1 MKILKAEEK
10 NIFSNFYPLL
20 NPFIE
25 INKNYNNE
33 NSLFNF
39 LDIEKVE
46 KDKSM
51 TLKGFI
57 HRIRLLPNVCFII
70 LRLDRSL
77 VQVIVEESDFNK
89 LNINSYQEGDIVK
102 VVCKKREAQLKDKAI
117 YPQNLEF
124 VCESIELIHRPKEI
138 PPFEINKK
146 ELNVKQDTE
155 FDFRPI
161 SLRHPKKRAI
171 FKIAEAISV
180 AFGTYLSSLGFT
192 RIHTPKIVFA
202 GAEGGT
208 NIFKLP
214 YFDKEVFLAQ
224 SPQFYKQYGV
234 GIFGRVYEIGPVFR
248 AEKHNTSRHLNEYI
262 SLDFEMGFIDSF
274 YDVIQTEIGFL
285 KFLYDYYLPTF
296 YKFEIDLLEIK
307 LPKTDTFLALTIKE
321 IHEIVYNETKKDY
334 RNEPDL
340 SPDEEKFICDWA
352 YKNYNTEFVFATHF
366 PTSKRPFYTMETKED
381 PSVTESFDL
390 LFRGLEVTTGSQRI
404 HDYDMQVEKLKRFGL
419 NPEDFESYLQMHKY
433 GIPPHGGLAIGLER
447 LTARTIGLDN
457 VKEASMYPRDI
468 NRVTP

>member
-1 MKILKAEEK
+1 MKIISNEEK
-10 NIFSNFYPLL
+10 KNFSNFIPLL
-20 NPFIE
+20 NPLKDFELPFYTQDIFSKDQE
-25 INKNYNNE
+25 I
-33 NSLFNF
+33 
-39 LDIEKVE
+39 I
-46 KDKSM
+46 
-51 TLKGFI
+51 LKGAI
-57 HRIRLLPNVCFII
+57 HRIRNLPNVSFII
-70 LRLDRSL
+70 LRLDRSCVQL
-77 VQVIVEESDFNK
+77 VVEEEDLQK
-89 LNINSYQEGDIVK
+89 LNITSFQEGDFVK
-102 VVCKKREAQLKDKAI
+102 VKGLKREANLKDRSI
-117 YPQNLEF
+117 FPQNIEIRVLEI
-124 VCESIELIHRPKEI
+124 SLIHRPKET

-171 FKIAEAISV
+171 FKIAEAIANS
-180 AFGTYLSSLGFT
+180 FSIYLTSLGFT

-234 GIFGRVYEIGPVFR
+234 VIFGRVYEIAPVFR

-262 SLDFEMGFIDSF
+262 SLDLEMGYIDSF
-274 YDVIQTEIGFL
+274 EDIIQVEIGFL

-307 LPKTDTFLALTIKE
+307 LPKTENFVSLTIKE
-321 IHEIVYNETKKDY
+321 IHDIFYNETKKDY

-340 SPDEEKFICDWA
+340 SPDEERFIYEWA
-352 YKNYNTEFVFATHF
+352 LKNHDTEFVFATHF
-366 PTSKRPFYTMETKED
+366 PTIKRPFYTMETKDNKE
-381 PSVTESFDL
+381 VTESFDL

-404 HDYDMQVEKLKRFGL
+404 HDYDMQVEKLIRFGL
-419 NPEDFESYLQMHKY
+419 KPEDFESYLQMHKY

-447 LTARTIGLDN
+447 LTAKTCGLEN

>member
-1 MKILKAEEK
+1 MKILKVEEK
-10 NIFSNFYPLL
+10 SIKSNFYPLI
-20 NPFIE
+20 NPFSE
-25 INKNYNNE
+25 INR
-33 NSLFNF
+33 NF
-39 LDIEKVE
+39 LPELLNFSYQNIDYIKINDEVN
-46 KDKSM
+46 
-51 TLKGFI
+51 LKGAI

-70 LRLDRSL
+70 LRTDRSL
-77 VQVIVEESDFNK
+77 VQLIVEESDFNK
-89 LNINSYQEGDIVK
+89 LNINNFIEGDFIEVK
-102 VVCKKREAQLKDKAI
+102 AKKREAQLKDKSI
-117 YPQNLEF
+117 FPNNFEF
-124 VCESIELIHRPKEI
+124 LVTEIKLIHRPKEV

-146 ELNVKQDTE
+146 ELNVKPDTE
-155 FDFRPI
+155 FDYRPI

-171 FKIAEAISV
+171 FKIAEAISN
-180 AFGTYLSSLGFT
+180 AFGFYLSSLGFT

-262 SLDFEMGFIDSF
+262 SLDFEMGYIDSF
-274 YDVIQTEIGFL
+274 YDVIQIEIGFL
-285 KFLYDYYLPTF
+285 KFLYSYYLPTF
-296 YKFEIDLLEIK
+296 YKFEINLLDIK
-307 LPKTDTFLALTIKE
+307 LPETDKFLALTIKE
-321 IHEIVYNETKKDY
+321 IHEIVFNETKKDY

-340 SPDEEKFICDWA
+340 SPDEEKYICDWA
-352 YKNYNTEFVFATHF
+352 YKNYQTEFVFATNF
-366 PTSKRPFYTMETKED
+366 PTSKRPFYTMETKDD

-419 NPEDFESYLQMHKY
+419 NPDDFESYLQIHKY

-447 LTARTIGLDN
+447 LTARTIGLEN